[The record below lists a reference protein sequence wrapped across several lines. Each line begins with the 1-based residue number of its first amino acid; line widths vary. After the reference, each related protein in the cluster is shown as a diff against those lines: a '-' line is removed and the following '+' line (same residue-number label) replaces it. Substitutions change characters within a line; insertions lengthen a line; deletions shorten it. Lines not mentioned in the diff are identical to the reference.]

1 MEAILSTLN
10 KTTAKS
16 AKRIGRG
23 IGSGKGGHTTGRGQK
38 GQNSRGKIKLTFDGT
53 KIKKSWLKRLP
64 FLRGKHLLLPKNKT
78 YEINLSQLESW
89 FKDGQSVDK
98 KAIFE
103 KIGKVNAK
111 DLTKTIKV
119 LGAGKLT
126 KKLTL
131 KDVQLS
137 QSARQKIVSLGGKIE
152 S

>member
-1 MEAILSTLN
+1 MEILTKLT
-10 KTTAKS
+10 KTTQKS
-16 AKRIGRG
+16 ARRCGRG
-23 IGSGKGGHTTGRGQK
+23 IGSGLGGHTSGRGTK
-38 GQNSRGKIKLTFDGT
+38 GDNARGKTALTFAGT
-53 KIKKSWLKRLP
+53 KIKKSWIKRLP

-131 KDVQLS
+131 KDIQLS

>member
-1 MEAILSTLN
+1 METILSTLKKN
-10 KTTAKS
+10 TTKS
-16 AKRIGRG
+16 AKRVGRG
-23 IGSGKGGHTTGRGQK
+23 IGSGKGGHTTGRGSK
-38 GQNSRGKIKLTFDGT
+38 GKNSRGKNKLTFDGT

-64 FLRGKHLLLPKNKT
+64 FLRGKHLLLPKKKT

-89 FKDGQSVDK
+89 FKDGQIIDK

-111 DLTKTIKV
+111 DLTKNIKV
-119 LGAGKLT
+119 LGTGQLN

-131 KDVQLS
+131 KGLRLS

-152 S
+152 V